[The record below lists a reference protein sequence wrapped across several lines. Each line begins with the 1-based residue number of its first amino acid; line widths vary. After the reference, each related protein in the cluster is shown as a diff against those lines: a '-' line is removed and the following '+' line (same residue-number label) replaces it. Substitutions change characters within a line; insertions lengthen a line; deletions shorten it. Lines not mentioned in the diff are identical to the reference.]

1 MPQFIL
7 RSRSPGYN
15 HYYIPKVSFNLQEQS
30 DFNEKG
36 KVYLNK
42 SSYFKKG
49 SGIIIPREFYLKVL
63 EEIMKRRTKG

>member
-1 MPQFIL
+1 MPQFSVWSR
-7 RSRSPGYN
+7 RSGYN
-15 HYYIPKVSFNLQEQS
+15 HCNTPKVSFNLQEQS

-49 SGIIIPREFYLKVL
+49 SDIIISREFYLKVP
-63 EEIMKRRTKG
+63 EEIMKRGTKG